1 MSTTFKSAA
10 ESYARA
16 KGLSRA
22 TRNEYTSTIRKWERW
37 GSGGPIEQ
45 LRRKDVRE
53 FLDWV
58 HEQAVKDEGINPGR
72 TANKAREHL
81 RAVLSWAWE
90 QELIEAP
97 PRFPGPRDRRDVAGS
112 HYLTKA
118 EINALCFAT
127 HAMGRPRGWDA
138 PLPIGRYWRA
148 ALVAFFNYGVD
159 TGTVWES
166 TPAPE
171 PMLWRHISWGRHS
184 PDREVKER
192 SPWGW
197 LFYRRVKTGKAFHRP
212 MNRVVHAHLR
222 DIMPADPRP
231 DAPVFLGGGARPNAR
246 FQVALPARR
255 HQAQA
260 GHPYWQGG
268 TVGAEGPA
276 QDLRDVPRR
285 ARARVVGGDPGPLDR
300 RDHVPPLRPL
310 GPAGVPGDHDAAAAD
325 GVSSVGEGKR
335 QRVPLL
341 PPKIRRCRL
350 NRATIPKRATE

>member
-1 MSTTFKSAA
+1 MGAEGCRRRSSRRR

-16 KGLSRA
+16 KGLSRG
-22 TRNEYTSTIRKWERW
+22 TRNEYLSTIRKWERW
-37 GSGGPIEQ
+37 GGGGPIEQ

-58 HEQAVKDEGINPGR
+58 HEQAVKDEGTNPGR

-97 PRFPGPRDRRDVAGS
+97 PRFPGPRDQRDVAGR

-118 EINALCFAT
+118 EINALYFAT

-148 ALVAFFNYGVD
+148 ALVVFFNYGVD

-166 TPAPE
+166 TPAHE
-171 PMLWRHISWGRHS
+171 PMLWRHVSWERHS

-246 FQVALPARR
+246 FQSLCSL
-255 HQAQA
+255 A
-260 GHPYWQGG
+260 GIKPRLDIETGREEPW
-268 TVGAEGPA
+268 ELK
-276 QDLRDVPRR
+276 DLRKTCATYHDE
-285 ARARVVGGDPGPLDR
+285 
-300 RDHVPPLRPL
+300 HVPE
-310 GPAGVPGDHDAAAAD
+310 
-325 GVSSVGEGKR
+325 SSVEILGHSIGGITYR
-335 QRVPLL
+335 HYAHRAPLAFRAIMTL
-341 PPKIRRCRL
+341 PQPTAFQALVKGSGSECPCCRRRY
-350 NRATIPKRATE
+350 ADAG